1 MHSQWLSQKK
11 WTIGEYELC
20 FSYEY
25 GYCSLQKKKFN
36 VFIFFKKKDVEKNP
50 SLTLLLEI
58 STASGCN
65 PFFSESAGA
74 NRHQSGS
81 VSRYGSLFNGTW
93 VWPKLPVTCHV
104 FGQPP
109 TKHGDSTCSVDQ
121 FVTLD
126 FWESPG
132 APHLKHSRSSQWNP
146 VPVSQPNH
154 SQPFPK
160 PKIESHP
167 SWHPKS
173 VQDSNHT
180 LTNSLLVASTIW
192 LFLHSH
198 GKSPF
203 LSSVNHLFLWTIY
216 TMAHC
221 ECHNQMV

>member
-1 MHSQWLSQKK
+1 MDNWRIWTLFFIWIWLLFPPKK
-11 WTIGEYELC
+11 EIQC
-20 FSYEY
+20 VHIF
-25 GYCSLQKKKFN
+25 QKKKRGEESFSD
-36 VFIFFKKKDVEKNP
+36 F
-50 SLTLLLEI
+50 
-58 STASGCN
+58 ASRNLSCLRLQ
-65 PFFSESAGA
+65 PLFSGSAGA

-192 LFLHSH
+192 LF
-198 GKSPF
+198 F
-203 LSSVNHLFLWTIY
+203 T
-216 TMAHC
+216 
-221 ECHNQMV
+221 